1 MIRNN
6 GIPIIRCISE
16 ARVKIFIR
24 RKAFLST
31 LVTFVPPVTE
41 LQERSGHLHE
51 NKLEWSSET
60 IIFQAIRVVE
70 KKKLFLKIENKYY
83 LRIIE
88 IQKRTCK
95 MSIMECLPAN
105 GFLWNMARLLLEST
119 WACHKDELLFTEI
132 KIIHSRKFC
141 SGFCCIATLFLRPPT
156 IYVQIT
162 ETGV

>member
-51 NKLEWSSET
+51 NWNDRQRLSYFKPFELL
-60 IIFQAIRVVE
+60 
-70 KKKLFLKIENKYY
+70 KKKLFLTIENKYY

-88 IQKRTCK
+88 IQKRTCE

-141 SGFCCIATLFLRPPT
+141 SGFCCIATLFLRPPK
-156 IYVQIT
+156 IYVQIA
-162 ETGV
+162 ETDV